1 VKEAM
6 LRSIGLL
13 FVSLVLVAPVPTLA
27 GDAVWPT
34 KAIRIIAPGDA
45 GGVLDIRAR
54 WLAERLTPL
63 LGQTVLVENKPGAGG
78 AIGTEAGA
86 RSLPDG
92 HTLTLIHLGTMAANP
107 HLYSRLG
114 YDPLLDFVPITQVS
128 VGPLVLAVNSTL
140 PVASTADLL
149 RMAREQPGRL
159 NFASAGIGTPGHLAS
174 ELFKRAAG
182 VDVAHIPYNGGG
194 QAVAGLLGG
203 QVTFMIENPSVLL
216 PHIKSGRLRA
226 LAVTGTARLK
236 SLPDVPTARE
246 AGLAGF
252 EFVAWTG
259 LAAPA
264 GTPKPV
270 IDRLYRE
277 IRDLMAT
284 SEARDWLD
292 LIGSYQRTDSPE
304 AFAAGIRSD
313 HARLGKVIHD
323 AGIRLE

>member
-1 VKEAM
+1 M
-6 LRSIGLL
+6 FRSIGLL
-13 FVSLVLVAPVPTLA
+13 LFCLVLAGPAPTLA
-27 GDAVWPT
+27 ADAPWPT

-63 LGQTVLVENKPGAGG
+63 LGQTVVVENKPGAGG
-78 AIGTEAGA
+78 TIGTEAGA
-86 RSLPDG
+86 HSLPDG

-114 YDPLLDFVPITQVS
+114 YDPLLDFAPITQVS
-128 VGPLVLAVNSTL
+128 AGPLVLAVNSAL
-140 PVASTADLL
+140 PATNAADLL
-149 RMAREQPGRL
+149 RMAKEKPGRL
-159 NFASAGIGTPGHLAS
+159 NFGSAGIGTPGHLAG

-182 VDVAHIPYNGGG
+182 LDVVHIPYNGGAK
-194 QAVAGLLGG
+194 AVAGLLGG

-226 LAVTGTARLK
+226 LAVTGAVRLK
-236 SLPDVPTARE
+236 SLPEVPTTKE
-246 AGLAGF
+246 VGLDGF

-264 GTPKPV
+264 GTPKRI

-284 SEARDWLD
+284 AEARDWLE
-292 LIGSYQRTDSPE
+292 LIGSYQRTDPPE
-304 AFAAGIRSD
+304 AFEADIRRD
-313 HARLGKVIHD
+313 HARLGKVIRD